1 MTISP
6 YQLRKGLRDSIRN
19 VEQGIALL
27 ISVGNTA
34 DARKLE
40 ELLDE
45 LRQEV
50 KEIYGGFKIE
60 ERRY

>member
-1 MTISP
+1 MISA
-6 YQLRKGLRDSIRN
+6 YQLRKGLRESISN

-34 DARKLE
+34 DAQKLE

-50 KEIYGGFKIE
+50 REIYGGK
-60 ERRY
+60 

>member
-1 MTISP
+1 MIST

-19 VEQGIALL
+19 TEQGIALL
-27 ISVGNTA
+27 RSVGNTA
-34 DARKLE
+34 EAQKLE

>member
-1 MTISP
+1 MISA
-6 YQLRKGLRDSIRN
+6 YQLCKGLRDSIRN

-27 ISVGNTA
+27 RSVGNTA
-34 DARKLE
+34 DAQKLE

-50 KEIYGGFKIE
+50 REINGGFKIE